1 MPTEAFMA
9 LRTKVDGLKFFPASL
24 LGWSGLQ
31 GILAALPA
39 GTKTYAV
46 GAVGSGNFAE
56 WLTVSVPGFSIV
68 AAIYK
73 PGDVADVVAIVAAF
87 DVGLGLR

>member
-24 LGWSGLQ
+24 LGWSGLK
-31 GILAALPA
+31 GILEALPA

-46 GAVGSGNFAE
+46 GAVG
-56 WLTVSVPGFSIV
+56 
-68 AAIYK
+68 
-73 PGDVADVVAIVAAF
+73 
-87 DVGLGLR
+87 